1 MQELSDDFLDAE
13 HALVCSKANRVLEGH
28 EDSLWRCAYDL
39 EGGACRMNGHGPYQ
53 VELYYAYQECE
64 SGIYHAFE
72 EVNPAANMDGD
83 KMAEKL
89 AAMLDTSPEDER
101 FSCKSMLIR
110 LPASVGQM
118 IEDNALKGYFA
129 AQKELG

>member
-1 MQELSDDFLDAE
+1 
-13 HALVCSKANRVLEGH
+13 
-28 EDSLWRCAYDL
+28 
-39 EGGACRMNGHGPYQ
+39 MNVHGPYQ

-72 EVNPAANMDGD
+72 AVDPAANMDGD

-89 AAMLDTSPEDER
+89 AAMLDTFPEDER
-101 FSCKSMLIR
+101 FSCKSMLIKM
-110 LPASVGQM
+110 PPSVVQM

-129 AQKELG
+129 SQRELEQK

>member
-1 MQELSDDFLDAE
+1 
-13 HALVCSKANRVLEGH
+13 
-28 EDSLWRCAYDL
+28 
-39 EGGACRMNGHGPYQ
+39 MNSHGPYQ

-72 EVNPAANMDGD
+72 AVDPAANVDDD

-89 AAMLDTSPEDER
+89 ADTLDTFPEDER

-110 LPASVGQM
+110 LPASVVQM

-129 AQKELG
+129 VQRELEQK